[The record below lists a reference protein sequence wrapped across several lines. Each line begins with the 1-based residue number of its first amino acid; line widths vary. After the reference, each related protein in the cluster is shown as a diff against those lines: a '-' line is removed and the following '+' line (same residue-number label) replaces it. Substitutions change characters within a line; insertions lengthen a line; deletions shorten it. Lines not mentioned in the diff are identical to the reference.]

1 LGSPLFGSPSGCFNL
16 TALDN
21 QISCNGTLYVE
32 LGAITG
38 FSGGTGAAGVGPWE
52 NSSPLPVEL
61 TSFTGYN
68 DGDKNVLNWTTA
80 SEINTLK
87 FEVERS
93 PQSIGGVFTYIG
105 ELPAAGSSNVPLSY
119 HLNDNNP
126 LTGDNY
132 YRLKM
137 IDIDGTFKYSQT
149 IFIRNDKDVVYT
161 NAINGIYPNPTSHLI
176 NIDYQSAAISKVEIK
191 ILNVVGQEMSVT
203 EMNTLKGNQL
213 LQMDVSSFADGVY
226 IINIRDVTNG
236 TVQQSKFIK
245 D

>member
-1 LGSPLFGSPSGCFNL
+1 
-16 TALDN
+16 
-21 QISCNGTLYVE
+21 
-32 LGAITG
+32 
-38 FSGGTGAAGVGPWE
+38 
-52 NSSPLPVEL
+52 
-61 TSFTGYN
+61 N